1 MNILSEAL
9 KVSNVSND
17 QREEFISLFKRFQN
31 QFALEETELHPI
43 QCHEHIIDTGDAK
56 PVKVRL
62 RPVQVNM
69 KQIVNNMIQKLLDAG
84 FIKPSKSP

>member
-31 QFALEETELHPI
+31 QFALEETELRPI

-62 RPVQVNM
+62 RPVPVNM
-69 KQIVNNMIQKLLDAG
+69 NKLST
-84 FIKPSKSP
+84 I